1 MSEVNKKVII
11 TLESNPYAMDLLRPL
26 RRGRIFVFQMP
37 NMELKFTNVC
47 EFNQSNVMLIAN

>member
-26 RRGRIFVFQMP
+26 RRGRIFG
-37 NMELKFTNVC
+37 
-47 EFNQSNVMLIAN
+47 